1 MISIRTIADI
11 TADRQV
17 ILTLPPETPLG
28 KVELTVTISPQ
39 PGKSSNGG
47 NLRRWFGV
55 VHSGDRQSADNRQ
68 IDADLAHTYGDT
80 HE

>member
-11 TADRQV
+11 TPDRQV
-17 ILTLPPETPLG
+17 VLTLPPETPLG
-28 KVELTVTISPQ
+28 KAELMVTISPQ
-39 PGKSSNGG
+39 IDNSSSGG

-55 VHSGDRQSADNRQ
+55 VHSGDQQSADNPR
-68 IDADLAHTYGDT
+68 IDADLARTYSDS

>member
-17 ILTLPPETPLG
+17 VLTLPPETPTG
-28 KVELTVTISPQ
+28 KAELVVTISPQ
-39 PGKSSNGG
+39 TSDGSNCG

-55 VHSGDRQSADNRQ
+55 VHSGDRQSADNQQ
-68 IDADLAHTYGDT
+68 IDADLARTYGDT